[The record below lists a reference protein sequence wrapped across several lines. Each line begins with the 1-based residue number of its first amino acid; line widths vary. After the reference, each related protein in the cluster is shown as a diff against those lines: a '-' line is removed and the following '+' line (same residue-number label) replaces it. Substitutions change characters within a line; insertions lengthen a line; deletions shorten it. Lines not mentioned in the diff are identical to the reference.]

1 MWRENRP
8 KNKEQNNLIARL
20 RLFAALIF
28 LLLLA
33 LIYRLYYLQLN
44 QGDWYESL
52 ATGQHQVSTMLKAD
66 RVKIMLHEKLNDQER
81 LYPLST
87 NKDFAFLYTVPKDI
101 KDPQMMAEKFFDFFD
116 RATLAEEINTELD
129 KQQANALQHEINTI
143 RASEVSDED
152 KVSRIK
158 AAQALAASK
167 KNDPDVLELREITID
182 RLIKERK
189 EEGIKNYY
197 LFYLSL
203 SLKPI

>member
-66 RVKIMLHEKLNDQER
+66 RGKIMLHEKLND
-81 LYPLST
+81 
-87 NKDFAFLYTVPKDI
+87 K
-101 KDPQMMAEKFFDFFD
+101 
-116 RATLAEEINTELD
+116 
-129 KQQANALQHEINTI
+129 
-143 RASEVSDED
+143 
-152 KVSRIK
+152 
-158 AAQALAASK
+158 
-167 KNDPDVLELREITID
+167 
-182 RLIKERK
+182 
-189 EEGIKNYY
+189 
-197 LFYLSL
+197 
-203 SLKPI
+203 